1 MTKKAVVASGKR
13 KTAIAR
19 ATVKPGNGVIRINS
33 VPIDVYEPE
42 YSRLYI
48 QELLNIIPEDI
59 LSNVNISV
67 KVRGGGIMGQAEAV
81 RIAIARALVEYTS
94 SSELK
99 NIFLEYT
106 RVVLSGDSRRREPK
120 KFGGRGARARF
131 QKSYR

>member
-19 ATVKPGNGVIRINS
+19 ATVKPCNGVIRINS